1 MLCLLHHIPTEE
13 TIRYALGCAVP
24 KPVDPQWQSKAQA
37 AQQQVLQSSQPR
49 FCWRVFPSA
58 PLLEQLLSGQ
68 DIRSHLSGCTDCI
81 LLAATLG
88 AQVDALIRRAQ
99 VRDMEQALWLDAAA
113 SAAIEE
119 VCDTAQRQIAEQLG
133 QSLTHRF
140 SCGYGDLPLSIQPQL
155 YAAGQCKKHRSFGQ
169 PFLHADT
176 GQIGDC
182 HPGHPARRYCRF
194 GAKALHHL
202 SFKRKL
208 CFKKKG
214 CFLWKID

>member
-24 KPVDPQWQSKAQA
+24 KPVDPQWLSKAQT

-58 PLLEQLLSGQ
+58 PLLEQLLTGQ

-81 LLAATLG
+81 LLAATLS

-140 SCGYGDLPLSIQPQL
+140 SCGYGDLPLSIQPQGWEEKRACL
-155 YAAGQCKKHRSFGQ
+155 RMEGVPRAYSLASMPSMVLLLPYLRQAYI
-169 PFLHADT
+169 HA
-176 GQIGDC
+176 
-182 HPGHPARRYCRF
+182 
-194 GAKALHHL
+194 
-202 SFKRKL
+202 
-208 CFKKKG
+208 
-214 CFLWKID
+214 

>member
-24 KPVDPQWQSKAQA
+24 KPVDPQWLSKAQT

-58 PLLEQLLSGQ
+58 PLLEQLLTGQ

-113 SAAIEE
+113 S
-119 VCDTAQRQIAEQLG
+119 
-133 QSLTHRF
+133 H
-140 SCGYGDLPLSIQPQL
+140 
-155 YAAGQCKKHRSFGQ
+155 
-169 PFLHADT
+169 
-176 GQIGDC
+176 
-182 HPGHPARRYCRF
+182 
-194 GAKALHHL
+194 
-202 SFKRKL
+202 
-208 CFKKKG
+208 
-214 CFLWKID
+214 

>member
-1 MLCLLHHIPTEE
+1 M
-13 TIRYALGCAVP
+13 
-24 KPVDPQWQSKAQA
+24 KA
-37 AQQQVLQSSQPR
+37 
-49 FCWRVFPSA
+49 
-58 PLLEQLLSGQ
+58 
-68 DIRSHLSGCTDCI
+68 LSGCTDCI

-155 YAAGQCKKHRSFGQ
+155 CTLLDSAKSIGLSVSHSSMLTPVKSVTAILGILPAGTVASAPKPC
-169 PFLHADT
+169 T
-176 GQIGDC
+176 IC
-182 HPGHPARRYCRF
+182 HLKENCVLRR
-194 GAKALHHL
+194 
-202 SFKRKL
+202 
-208 CFKKKG
+208 KG
-214 CFLWKID
+214 VFCGKSTD

>member
-58 PLLEQLLSGQ
+58 PLLEQLLTGQ

-99 VRDMEQALWLDAAA
+99 VRDMEQALWLDAADRRTA
-113 SAAIEE
+113 RTKPDPPLQLRIWGPSPFHPAAA
-119 VCDTAQRQIAEQLG
+119 V
-133 QSLTHRF
+133 
-140 SCGYGDLPLSIQPQL
+140 

-169 PFLHADT
+169 PFLYADT